1 VIHVALKGLA
11 GRKLRA
17 VLTAIAIVLGVAM
30 VCGTFILTDTI
41 THSFDRIFSN
51 VYTGTDAFVSSR
63 SAISGSDQQQVS
75 PLPFPESTLD
85 KVRRVQGVQEALGG
99 VEYDLTTVVDR
110 RGKPVTFGGAP
121 NLGFSVDPSAAR
133 LNSLTLVTGHW
144 PSAGEVVLDEHSAKK
159 AHYRVGDT
167 VAVQAAGPVEHFRL
181 AGLIRLANAAG
192 IGGATMAGFRL
203 PTAQKLFDKE
213 GRLDQI
219 RVAAKAGV
227 APAQLVHDLRQV
239 LPQRLVVR
247 TGEQEAAKQASDTA
261 GFISVIRTFLL
272 VFGGVALFV
281 GAFVI
286 ANSLSITV
294 AQRTREFA
302 TLRTLGAS
310 RAQVVG
316 SITVEALVVGTL
328 ASLVGLGLGV
338 ALAKGLS
345 SLFDAIGFT
354 LPKSGMVIET
364 RTIIWSL
371 AVGIVVTLLA
381 SLIPALR
388 AIRVAPIAA
397 VREGAVLQPW
407 LSPLAHTIL
416 GLAVG
421 GLGFALILL
430 ALFKHGLSTKDVLI
444 SLGGGAILVF
454 IGAALFAS
462 RIITPLAAVAHW
474 VAIASLTLLSIPLW
488 LFLWIPWWLVRMV
501 YGLVRS
507 RSAPDFPSP
516 LPDWTMV
523 RLGRQN
529 TRRNPQR
536 TASTAAALM
545 IGLALV
551 TLVAILAASIVGSF
565 TGAVKN
571 IFVADYALTA
581 SNNFTPIPTAVGD
594 AIRSVD
600 GVTAVASV
608 RAGSAATVGPGG
620 KLKTVQLTGVTPG
633 AATAMKVHWKDGSDA
648 VYAKLGDSGAF
659 VDDGYAKSHHLH
671 VGSPLTLLTPSYKLL
686 HVTVRGV
693 FKPPTGG
700 SPFGPVTISSALF
713 DKSIPNP
720 TDIFSLISIRGG
732 ESTVN
737 TRKLEAALKPFPI
750 AKVQTKQQFID
761 NQTQGLTIV
770 LNVLFVLLAFSIVI
784 SFFGIVN
791 TLVLTVFERTREI
804 GMLRAIGMTRRQTRR
819 VIRHESVITAVIGGV
834 LGIGLGIVFGIL
846 LVSRIKEFSL
856 HFPVGQ
862 LIVFGF
868 AAVIVGILA
877 AIFPARRAA
886 KLNPLEAL
894 QYE

>member
-1 VIHVALKGLA
+1 
-11 GRKLRA
+11 
-17 VLTAIAIVLGVAM
+17 
-30 VCGTFILTDTI
+30 
-41 THSFDRIFSN
+41 
-51 VYTGTDAFVSSR
+51 
-63 SAISGSDQQQVS
+63 
-75 PLPFPESTLD
+75 
-85 KVRRVQGVQEALGG
+85 
-99 VEYDLTTVVDR
+99 
-110 RGKPVTFGGAP
+110 
-121 NLGFSVDPSAAR
+121 
-133 LNSLTLVTGHW
+133 
-144 PSAGEVVLDEHSAKK
+144 
-159 AHYRVGDT
+159 
-167 VAVQAAGPVEHFRL
+167 
-181 AGLIRLANAAG
+181 
-192 IGGATMAGFRL
+192 
-203 PTAQKLFDKE
+203 
-213 GRLDQI
+213 
-219 RVAAKAGV
+219 
-227 APAQLVHDLRQV
+227 
-239 LPQRLVVR
+239 
-247 TGEQEAAKQASDTA
+247 
-261 GFISVIRTFLL
+261 
-272 VFGGVALFV
+272 
-281 GAFVI
+281 
-286 ANSLSITV
+286 
-294 AQRTREFA
+294 
-302 TLRTLGAS
+302 
-310 RAQVVG
+310 
-316 SITVEALVVGTL
+316 
-328 ASLVGLGLGV
+328 
-338 ALAKGLS
+338 
-345 SLFDAIGFT
+345 
-354 LPKSGMVIET
+354 
-364 RTIIWSL
+364 
-371 AVGIVVTLLA
+371 
-381 SLIPALR
+381 
-388 AIRVAPIAA
+388 
-397 VREGAVLQPW
+397 
-407 LSPLAHTIL
+407 
-416 GLAVG
+416 
-421 GLGFALILL
+421 
-430 ALFKHGLSTKDVLI
+430 
-444 SLGGGAILVF
+444 
-454 IGAALFAS
+454 
-462 RIITPLAAVAHW
+462 VAHW